1 MIKSLTEQC
10 STEELRIQTLQGT
23 IRHKMSEYPIVSARM
38 SEIDHQAIDLYNTLM
53 DSQAVPV
60 DTSPTFRPFDLPSP
74 SSVEAESDID
84 GYVASRGSDATRAS
98 AVRPSAPALLKDFSA
113 HLEKAEQEVKESKMN
128 MLEREEKLRKAAAV
142 LGRDQEIVSR
152 THQVNISQMDILTTR
167 SSQIAELERRIQQRK
182 HDIAAIRARQQMQNS
197 MSATRWK
204 HSVVLF
210 VLLTAST
217 SLLVALLSAAIV
229 GCIAICV
236 AAVIFS
242 LRQDGEQ
249 T

>member
-10 STEELRIQTLQGT
+10 SIEELRIQTLQGT

-53 DSQAVPV
+53 DSQPVPV

-98 AVRPSAPALLKDFSA
+98 AVRPSAPALLNDFTV

-128 MLEREEKLRKAAAV
+128 MLEREEKLRKAGAV

-152 THQVNISQMDILTTR
+152 THQVNSLRWTFSQPDRHRLR
-167 SSQIAELERRIQQRK
+167 S
-182 HDIAAIRARQQMQNS
+182 
-197 MSATRWK
+197 WK
-204 HSVVLF
+204 DESSS
-210 VLLTAST
+210 AST
-217 SLLVALLSAAIV
+217 ISLQSELDNRCRTVCLRHAGNIQLFFLS
-229 GCIAICV
+229 C
-236 AAVIFS
+236 
-242 LRQDGEQ
+242 
-249 T
+249 